1 MDQQTISCKFSQENC
16 KTTCPNFT
24 MCSLLNAEK
33 HINSLEER
41 IGSIYS
47 SLNQLLE
54 FSSEN
59 GKNILEIKEII
70 PEKEDIIEQFN
81 LVYSEINN
89 LKKIVISGN
98 EEVKNLILE
107 YSVELKNIIGRV
119 SSIEAI
125 LSEKR

>member
-1 MDQQTISCKFSQENC
+1 
-16 KTTCPNFT
+16 

-98 EEVKNLILE
+98 KEVKNLILE